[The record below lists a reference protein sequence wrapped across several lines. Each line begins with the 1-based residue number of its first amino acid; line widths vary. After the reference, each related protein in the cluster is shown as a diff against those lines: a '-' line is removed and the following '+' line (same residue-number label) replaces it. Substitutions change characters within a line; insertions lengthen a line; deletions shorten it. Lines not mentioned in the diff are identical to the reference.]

1 MYLYLF
7 VFIFSPGR
15 TTWKKPII
23 YIRKPK
29 WLHSPHW
36 KTFCLQHTMTRR
48 RITAARDISRHPSA
62 AGAPDDH
69 PDTRGERHS
78 AFRFVRSY
86 EYCAQYLLSILDRH
100 LLIYFA
106 FITNSVLGSLLLEVV
121 GPSVWISELN
131 KYCYIAL

>member
-1 MYLYLF
+1 
-7 VFIFSPGR
+7 
-15 TTWKKPII
+15 
-23 YIRKPK
+23 
-29 WLHSPHW
+29 
-36 KTFCLQHTMTRR
+36 MTRR

-131 KYCYIAL
+131 KYCYIALLNDQDAKKKKKHLKYSSENLIVVQ